1 LPDQP
6 AGRGQAPRPGNRGR
20 ANPRRGAGLRHGY
33 SRVRGPRRRPLR
45 HRLPEPGAGLRQLL
59 DQRGQLPLGHRPH
72 VRPCPQV
79 RASRGD
85 AAVARR
91 ASLVELRE
99 EDPVPRSRPGVTDP
113 VAAYHALLDDE
124 RLVAASAE
132 ALAEGQRERRLMFG
146 ERPLCVAVRPQLMTR
161 RRYEQAVAAAEGVH
175 GALAALEK
183 AVLKDADLRL
193 ELGLEP
199 EEERLALADPGFA
212 YSSPSAR
219 LDSFFAGQI
228 RFVEYNAESPAGMAY
243 SDNLAAIFARL
254 PVMKAFRKRFR
265 GRFLPTR
272 RRQLSAMLHAFRQWG
287 RGTRPVIAIVDWE
300 GLPTAPEFEMF
311 KAFFE
316 AAGVK
321 TVICDPRSLELRRG
335 RLYAQGKA
343 VNLVYRRVLTSELLA
358 RGDETRALRDAY
370 VAGAVCVVNS
380 FRAKLLHKKMS
391 LAMLSDDRYRRL
403 YTPAQRAAI
412 RSHIPWTRR
421 VVPELGDEIARR
433 RETLVLKPND
443 EYGGKGVVLGWT
455 VDQAEWEAAIEV
467 AATQSYVVQEAVEIP
482 RVPFPVVLDGL
493 RYLDLAVDLDPYLFD
508 GRVRGFMTR
517 VSAAALLNVTAGAG
531 SVVPTF
537 VVEGRA

>member
-1 LPDQP
+1 
-6 AGRGQAPRPGNRGR
+6 
-20 ANPRRGAGLRHGY
+20 
-33 SRVRGPRRRPLR
+33 
-45 HRLPEPGAGLRQLL
+45 
-59 DQRGQLPLGHRPH
+59 
-72 VRPCPQV
+72 
-79 RASRGD
+79 
-85 AAVARR
+85 
-91 ASLVELRE
+91 
-99 EDPVPRSRPGVTDP
+99 VTDP

-124 RLVAASAE
+124 HLVAASAE

-421 VVPELGDEIARR
+421 VVPELADEIARR

-443 EYGGKGVVLGWT
+443 EYGGRGVILGWT

>member
-1 LPDQP
+1 
-6 AGRGQAPRPGNRGR
+6 
-20 ANPRRGAGLRHGY
+20 
-33 SRVRGPRRRPLR
+33 
-45 HRLPEPGAGLRQLL
+45 
-59 DQRGQLPLGHRPH
+59 
-72 VRPCPQV
+72 
-79 RASRGD
+79 
-85 AAVARR
+85 
-91 ASLVELRE
+91 
-99 EDPVPRSRPGVTDP
+99 VTDP

-124 RLVAASAE
+124 HLVAASAE

>member
-1 LPDQP
+1 M
-6 AGRGQAPRPGNRGR
+6 
-20 ANPRRGAGLRHGY
+20 
-33 SRVRGPRRRPLR
+33 
-45 HRLPEPGAGLRQLL
+45 
-59 DQRGQLPLGHRPH
+59 
-72 VRPCPQV
+72 
-79 RASRGD
+79 
-85 AAVARR
+85 
-91 ASLVELRE
+91 
-99 EDPVPRSRPGVTDP
+99 TDP

>member
-1 LPDQP
+1 M
-6 AGRGQAPRPGNRGR
+6 
-20 ANPRRGAGLRHGY
+20 
-33 SRVRGPRRRPLR
+33 
-45 HRLPEPGAGLRQLL
+45 
-59 DQRGQLPLGHRPH
+59 
-72 VRPCPQV
+72 
-79 RASRGD
+79 
-85 AAVARR
+85 
-91 ASLVELRE
+91 
-99 EDPVPRSRPGVTDP
+99 TDP
-113 VAAYHALLDDE
+113 VAAYHALLNDE
-124 RLVAASAE
+124 HLVAASAE